1 MVSRDNKTPLP
12 RKEFPLI
19 LRPLRDDKSGGDGGS
34 ENDNWKNRF
43 LGCLRGAMNEP
54 VRSSLFR
61 SRYSKSVDLRSEDNL
76 RTIFLAAH
84 VADI

>member
-19 LRPLRDDKSGGDGGS
+19 LTPLRDDKSGGDGES

-43 LGCLRGAMNEP
+43 LGGFRTFMSEP
-54 VRSSLFR
+54 FGYFKHNR
-61 SRYSKSVDLRSEDNL
+61 SKSVDLRSEDNL

>member
-12 RKEFPLI
+12 RKEFPSI
-19 LRPLRDDKSGGDGGS
+19 LTPLRDNKSGGDGES
-34 ENDNWKNRF
+34 ENDNWKNRI
-43 LGCLRGAMNEP
+43 LGRLRRFRDE
-54 VRSSLFR
+54 SLNP
-61 SRYSKSVDLRSEDNL
+61 SRRNRSKSLDLRSEDNL